1 MYYVKL
7 IIPLFLVYLALT
19 SNLEVSNLV
28 VGLLATTGITL
39 LVRPR
44 LQAET
49 DWRRL
54 PAAMLA
60 FGRYLLTL
68 LWDLIRSGVQVARLV
83 LTPGVSLQQ
92 GIIAIPAET
101 SSSLGRALSAHA
113 ITVTP
118 GEMVV
123 EMDEE
128 GTMYTHCLDAT
139 AAETAVAHQ
148 RQRRAMLERILGAK
162 DDG

>member
-1 MYYVKL
+1 
-7 IIPLFLVYLALT
+7 
-19 SNLEVSNLV
+19 
-28 VGLLATTGITL
+28 
-39 LVRPR
+39 
-44 LQAET
+44 
-49 DWRRL
+49 
-54 PAAMLA
+54 
-60 FGRYLLTL
+60 
-68 LWDLIRSGVQVARLV
+68 VARVV
-83 LTPGVSLQQ
+83 LTPGVSLRQ

-101 SSSLGRALSAHA
+101 SSDLGRALSAHA

-139 AAETAVAHQ
+139 AAAETAVAHQ